1 MRWTITN
8 GKLPFFVALFVVIGF
23 RGGIDYSHAAQST
36 QERAAAQ
43 LMDDLMY
50 GRGTVGGP
58 FSLTDQTGRRRN
70 DTEFRGKLL
79 IIYFGYTYCPDVCPT
94 ELQQIGLAVEHLG
107 DVGSAVQPLFI
118 TIDPARD
125 TPEVLAQYVPSFHPR
140 LLGLTGTSD
149 EIAAVAQE
157 FKVVYT
163 KYQPSDGGPYL
174 IDHTGFV
181 YIVDRSG
188 KYRGFFPPGTP
199 EDRMREMIKA
209 ILGQP

>member
-8 GKLPFFVALFVVIGF
+8 GKLPFFVALFVMIGC
-23 RGGIDYSHAAQST
+23 RGGIDRSHAAQST

-140 LLGLTGTSD
+140 LLGLTGTWD